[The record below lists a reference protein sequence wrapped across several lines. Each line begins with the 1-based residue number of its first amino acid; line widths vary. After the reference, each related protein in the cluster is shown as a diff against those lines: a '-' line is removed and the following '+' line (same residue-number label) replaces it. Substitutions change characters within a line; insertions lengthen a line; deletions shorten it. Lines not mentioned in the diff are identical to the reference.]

1 MDRMFLLIPFFP
13 RHADDLVWIRVWA
26 ALRCIRTVGKELVT
40 SHALGNG
47 ITINRRESRR
57 GCESSTRWMDI
68 RERNRVRNRAEPRR
82 KRATPFFYPS
92 IRPSIRPSIFS
103 FFTLSLSHRL
113 SRNSPRT
120 RQCKSRDI
128 AIKKL
133 SRSSREQRPLLF
145 PRVQRG
151 RRGIR
156 SYDN

>member
-68 RERNRVRNRAEPRR
+68 RERNRVRNRAEEETSH
-82 KRATPFFYPS
+82 AIF
-92 IRPSIRPSIFS
+92 RPSVHPSVRVFLFILRS
-103 FFTLSLSHRL
+103 PIDYRETRL
-113 SRNSPRT
+113 ADTPT
-120 RQCKSRDI
+120 RQCKLGDI

-151 RRGIR
+151 RRGGIR
-156 SYDN
+156 TIVR